1 MEQKQSVEREWTA
14 EEQKRARAFSDACT
28 TSIVETQSNEEAKYW
43 EEYFA
48 ALDARRFLK
57 SRFVLNFEG

>member
-14 EEQKRARAFSDACT
+14 EEQKRARAFSDACMT
-28 TSIVETQSNEEAKYW
+28 LIVEAQSNEEAKYW

-48 ALDARRFLK
+48 ALDARRF
-57 SRFVLNFEG
+57 FELMFHANL